1 MAKTKIS
8 EFDVNPDNN
17 TDINSINIA
26 EGCAP
31 SGINNAIRQLMSDLK
46 DWQAGTSGDLLPVAA
61 GGTNA
66 STAAGARVNL
76 LPSLT
81 SNATKVLAVNS
92 GATDVEWTTAASGDV
107 TTSGTQ
113 TLTNK
118 TIAYA
123 DNTLTGVV
131 GVTATQTLTNKTL
144 TTPVVTG
151 IIETKAATSAN
162 AINLASGNFFT
173 HTVSGSTT
181 FTVSNT
187 ASSGSVS
194 SFIFDLTN
202 GGSATITWFSG
213 VKWAAG
219 TAPTLTSS
227 GRDILGFFTHD
238 GGTTW
243 NGLVLAKDIK

>member
-1 MAKTKIS
+1 MPKTKIS

-66 STAAGARVNL
+66 STAAGARASL
-76 LPSLT
+76 LPSFT
-81 SNATKVLAVNS
+81 GNGGKVVAVKS
-92 GATDVEWTTAASGDV
+92 DASDVEYITAATGDV

-123 DNTLTGVV
+123 DNTLTGVA

-144 TTPVVTG
+144 TTPVITG
-151 IIETKAATSAN
+151 LIETRAASSSN
-162 AINLASGNFFT
+162 NFNLASGNFFT
-173 HTVSGSTT
+173 HTLSGATT

-194 SFIFDLTN
+194 SFILDLTN

-243 NGLVLAKDIK
+243 NGLVLATDIK

>member
-8 EFDVNPDNN
+8 EFDTNPDNN

-66 STAAGARVNL
+66 STAAGARASL
-76 LPSLT
+76 LPSFT
-81 SNATKVLAVNS
+81 SNGGKVLAVKS
-92 GATDVEWTTAASGDV
+92 DASDIEYITAASGDV
-107 TTSGTQ
+107 TTSGSQ

-118 TIAYA
+118 TITYA

-131 GVTATQTLTNKTL
+131 GTTATQTLTNKTL
-144 TTPVVTG
+144 TTPVITG
-151 IIETKAATSAN
+151 MIETKAATSSN
-162 AINLASGNFFT
+162 NINLASGNYFT

-194 SFIFDLTN
+194 SFILDLTN
-202 GGSATITWFSG
+202 GGSATITWWSN
-213 VKWAAG
+213 VKWAGG

-227 GRDILGFFTHD
+227 GRDALGFFTHD
-238 GGTTW
+238 AGTTW
-243 NGLVLAKDIK
+243 SGLVLGLDIK